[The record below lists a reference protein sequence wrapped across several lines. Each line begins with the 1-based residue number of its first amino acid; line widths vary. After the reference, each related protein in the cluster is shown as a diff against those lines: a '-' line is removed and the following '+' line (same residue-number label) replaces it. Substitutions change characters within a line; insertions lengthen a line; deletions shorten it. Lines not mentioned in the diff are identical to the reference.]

1 MNLEVRE
8 PAVAY
13 GKTILTEQEYLQ
25 FEKESQQKHE
35 YFEGEIFAM
44 AGASDN
50 HNEIFSNL
58 FVELGI
64 KLKGKACKPYGS
76 DLRIH
81 IPENTLYTYPDI
93 SIICGGLSSVNDET
107 AIATEPTILIEILSE
122 STQNYDRGA
131 KFKLYRD
138 ISTLKE
144 YIMVD
149 SESITIECFRLNENN
164 HWELEEYKTLDD
176 ILNIPAL
183 ALQIPLKDIYEG
195 TKLE

>member
-25 FEKESQQKHE
+25 FEKESQRKHE

-44 AGASDN
+44 AGASPR
-50 HNEIFSNL
+50 HNVIFKNL
-58 FVELGI
+58 FLDLGN
-64 KLKGKACKPYGS
+64 KLKGKICQPFGG

-93 SIICGGLSSVNDET
+93 SIICRDIVNEESDIESLT
-107 AIATEPTILIEILSE
+107 QPTLLIEILSE

-138 ISTLKE
+138 IPTLKE

-149 SESITIECFRLNENN
+149 SESIIVECFRLNENN
-164 HWELEEYKTLDD
+164 HWELEEYKNLDD
-176 ILNIPAL
+176 KLHIPAL
-183 ALQIPLKDIYEG
+183 SLQIPLKDIYEG
-195 TKLE
+195 TKL